1 MKRFEKIV
9 EATGAPVGIVALGC
23 LAACAAAAG
32 LVGMIIALVGHSLAT
47 IGERTR
53 SRYAA

>member
-9 EATGAPVGIVALGC
+9 EATGATVGIVALGC